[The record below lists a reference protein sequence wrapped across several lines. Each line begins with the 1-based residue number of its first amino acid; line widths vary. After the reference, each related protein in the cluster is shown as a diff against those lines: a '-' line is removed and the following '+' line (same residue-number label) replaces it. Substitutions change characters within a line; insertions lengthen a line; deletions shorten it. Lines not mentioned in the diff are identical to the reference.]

1 MKRKQRKMIS
11 IAKYINI
18 LCTYFAK
25 KLKFVDDLSGALS
38 IATRIKLEKYLVSS
52 ADRPTPYTY

>member
-11 IAKYINI
+11 IVKYINI

-25 KLKFVDDLSGALS
+25 KFVDDLSGALS
-38 IATRIKLEKYLVSS
+38 IATRIKLGKYLVSS